1 MRRLLAGLV
10 TLAAVI
16 GMAAPVSAQTVGV
29 VLMHGNTDSPDGTI
43 ALLAAAMEGAGYL
56 VTSEAFGLVHAG
68 PVLLVGRENRV
79 VPVIVAQHLGDVL
92 TPARVARHRGV
103 QEQFIRHE
111 EAIAAG
117 NRLVAVKFGRI
128 EQSRQAAAYPL
139 SPPRPPPCWHNSNA
153 PVWSRGR

>member
-56 VTSEAFGLVHAG
+56 VERPEMCWSIGAG
-68 PVLLVGRENRV
+68 ATGRSSSAWPN
-79 VPVIVAQHLGDVL
+79 
-92 TPARVARHRGV
+92 
-103 QEQFIRHE
+103 
-111 EAIAAG
+111 
-117 NRLVAVKFGRI
+117 
-128 EQSRQAAAYPL
+128 SR
-139 SPPRPPPCWHNSNA
+139 RR
-153 PVWSRGR
+153 SRG

>member
-56 VTSEAFGLVHAG
+56 VERPEMCWSYRRTRAFR
-68 PVLLVGRENRV
+68 PNSPMR
-79 VPVIVAQHLGDVL
+79 
-92 TPARVARHRGV
+92 
-103 QEQFIRHE
+103 
-111 EAIAAG
+111 
-117 NRLVAVKFGRI
+117 
-128 EQSRQAAAYPL
+128 L
-139 SPPRPPPCWHNSNA
+139 SPKGNLKPICENAKKPRA
-153 PVWSRGR
+153 VRLSRPQLPHAWYAVIRGERGGLWADPRHDEMVLGSLFE